1 MPPDESTG
9 ETIIVD
15 EAVPLGGLPQTGTVE
30 VHAAALRDGLMMFFV
45 ILFAPSLAGLTVCIA
60 TRKR

>member
-1 MPPDESTG
+1 
-9 ETIIVD
+9 
-15 EAVPLGGLPQTGTVE
+15 
-30 VHAAALRDGLMMFFV
+30 MMFFV